1 LERKLRQ
8 HEDAAKIIF
17 ERERQSMTVET
28 PSFDNPREDYGN
40 HVSEFVV
47 ETSIKEELNLEE
59 SKESKVEV

>member
-1 LERKLRQ
+1 
-8 HEDAAKIIF
+8 
-17 ERERQSMTVET
+17 MTVET